1 MTSEQ
6 LFFLIE
12 LSYEVIVMPEIK
24 EKLIYLQDEFE
35 NIIYSLPEEEQHQIL
50 DTNATPEDRK
60 LSFIKDGY
68 TTLHEIITA
77 INNNK

>member
-1 MTSEQ
+1 MQ
-6 LFFLIE
+6 IIKALQQVILLLIV
-12 LSYEVIVMPEIK
+12 LTT
-24 EKLIYLQDEFE
+24 
-35 NIIYSLPEEEQHQIL
+35 PEEEQHQIL